1 MKINKIIFSIIT
13 IATLILSGCKTRQI
27 SHKPSHEPQ
36 RIDICELTQK
46 AYDAQPQFAT
56 MNISKL
62 TMSVNYDGINF
73 TFKSSIRIATDS
85 IVSISIQPALG
96 IEMFRAE
103 FTPEYFIVYDKLNRR
118 YSQNSYEYIKLSW
131 GIDVNYKAV
140 EALFSHQIFTP
151 QSTNPQEIC
160 KDFQINHFADTTSI
174 VSTTPMGKFTQQ
186 FDIDVNNN
194 RLTMTGVRHENDLV
208 IAITYGALKAF
219 DKILFPQDVYL
230 QTTMTEANVAASLNI
245 EKIKF
250 NEPYSTSS
258 LNISRYKKV
267 GLMDLLKK

>member
-1 MKINKIIFSIIT
+1 MKTNKIALIIT
-13 IATLILSGCKTRQI
+13 AIALLILSGCKTRQI
-27 SHKPSHEPQ
+27 AQKPTQEQP
-36 RIDICELTQK
+36 RINICELTQK
-46 AYDAQPQFAT
+46 AYEAQPQFAT

-62 TMSVNYDGINF
+62 TMSVDYDNMNF
-73 TFKSSIRIATDS
+73 TFKSSIRIVTDS
-85 IVSISIQPALG
+85 IISISIQPALG

-103 FTPEYFIVYDKLNRR
+103 FTPQHFTIYDKLNRR

-131 GIDVNYKAV
+131 GIDVNYKAI

-151 QSTNPQEIC
+151 QSTKPQEIC
-160 KDFQINHFADTTSI
+160 KDFKVYNIADTTSI
-174 VSTTPMGKFTQQ
+174 VSTTPIGKFTQQ
-186 FDIDVNNN
+186 FDIDTNNN

>member
-1 MKINKIIFSIIT
+1 MKTNKIALIIT
-13 IATLILSGCKTRQI
+13 AIALLILSGCKTRQI
-27 SHKPSHEPQ
+27 AQKPTQEQP
-36 RIDICELTQK
+36 RINICELTQK
-46 AYDAQPQFAT
+46 AYEAQPQFAT

-62 TMSVNYDGINF
+62 TMSVDYDNMNF
-73 TFKSSIRIATDS
+73 TFKSSIRIVTDS
-85 IVSISIQPALG
+85 IISISIQPALG

-103 FTPEYFIVYDKLNRR
+103 FTPQHFTIYDKLNRC

-131 GIDVNYKAV
+131 GIDVNYKAI

-151 QSTNPQEIC
+151 QSTKPQEIC
-160 KDFQINHFADTTSI
+160 KDFKVYNIADTTSI
-174 VSTTPMGKFTQQ
+174 VSTTPIGKFTQQ

>member
-1 MKINKIIFSIIT
+1 MKTNKIALIIT
-13 IATLILSGCKTRQI
+13 AIAIIILSGCKTRQI
-27 SHKPSHEPQ
+27 AQKPTQEQP
-36 RIDICELTQK
+36 RINICELTQK
-46 AYDAQPQFAT
+46 AYEAQPQFAT

-62 TMSVNYDGINF
+62 TMSVDYDNMNF
-73 TFKSSIRIATDS
+73 TFKSSIRIVTDS
-85 IVSISIQPALG
+85 IISISIQPALG

-103 FTPEYFIVYDKLNRR
+103 FTPQHFTIYDKLNRR

-131 GIDVNYKAV
+131 GIDVNYKAI

-151 QSTNPQEIC
+151 QSTKPQEIC
-160 KDFQINHFADTTSI
+160 KDFKVYNIADTTSI
-174 VSTTPMGKFTQQ
+174 VSTTPIGKFTQQ
-186 FDIDVNNN
+186 FDIDTNNN
-194 RLTMTGVRHENDLV
+194 RLTMSGVRHENDLV

-267 GLMDLLKK
+267 GLMELLKK

>member
-1 MKINKIIFSIIT
+1 
-13 IATLILSGCKTRQI
+13 
-27 SHKPSHEPQ
+27 
-36 RIDICELTQK
+36 
-46 AYDAQPQFAT
+46 

-160 KDFQINHFADTTSI
+160 KDFQINLFADTTSI

-186 FDIDVNNN
+186 FDIDTNNN
-194 RLTMTGVRHENDLV
+194 RLTMSGVRHENDLV
-208 IAITYGALKAF
+208 LAITYGVLKAF
-219 DKILFPQDVYL
+219 DKILFPQEVYL
-230 QTTMTEANVAASLNI
+230 QTTMTKVDVSASLNI

-250 NEPYSTSS
+250 NEPLS
-258 LNISRYKKV
+258 LSPISISRYKKV
-267 GLMDLLKK
+267 GFMDLLKK